1 MKLPAIL
8 NKLLPGGAPKTP
20 ISAAPNFDALSPAE
34 KQKVAQRLQRVMQL
48 GYTALKP
55 GRRATLSIERKSEDE
70 ILRIADR
77 NKLTSASREAMR
89 NTPLARII
97 NNQLQVNVVGATGGT
112 LQFTTPS
119 EEWNAEAGNLFAG
132 WKRAAEFVD
141 GLHFNDCLT
150 LLLTS
155 LNTGGDVV
163 ALFDHGPLGDT
174 GRILF
179 FESDQIAN
187 VREDFFKTRYGQ
199 FGYTQKNGRVYD
211 ANGRAVGVIVS
222 VSQRGKT
229 VFDPDSCFILIN
241 DDPDRDPRYPH
252 FIHAR
257 NLWRFNQGRGIS
269 PETAS
274 IGTVL
279 DISET
284 VENEILAS
292 KLNAKMVGQ
301 ILDSNPLAEQPK
313 VPSKFLPPPPGE
325 PCATPGMEDSALTD
339 AVAALATQQ
348 PEEWKADHL
357 RAVGIEFD
365 EMPPNVRMEL
375 FDTKR
380 PNPNLPQ
387 VMNWL
392 AGFCSGIYG
401 MGRQYVTLQPENSYT
416 AFRGAQCLARPSF
429 ELMQKRLERMFC
441 DWAAVQ
447 VIFRA
452 IRLGR
457 ISAPPAGWENALFWR
472 WPSQPEVNEKEA
484 AAATRA
490 HLANGTL
497 TFRELLGPKY
507 KTVLREVGDD
517 AAFLKSV
524 GLIHPAAESVSGAVQ
539 QPEPPSAPAQ
549 ELNT

>member
-1 MKLPAIL
+1 MKLSSVIA
-8 NKLLPGGAPKTP
+8 KFLPGSAPRP
-20 ISAAPNFDALSPAE
+20 PLSAAPSFAALAPADQ
-34 KQKVAQRLQRVMQL
+34 QKVAQRMRRVLQL
-48 GYTALKP
+48 GYNALKP
-55 GRRATLSIERKSEDE
+55 GRRAAVDIERKSEDE

-77 NKLTSASREAMR
+77 NKLTAASRNALR

-97 NNQLQVNVVGATGGT
+97 NNQLQVNIVGAVGGT
-112 LQFTTPS
+112 LQFTTS
-119 EEWNAEAGNLFAG
+119 DEAWNAEADALFAG

-141 GLHFNDCLT
+141 ATHFNDCLA
-150 LLLTS
+150 LFVTS

-163 ALFDHGPLGDT
+163 ALFDHGCLGDT

-187 VREDFFKTRYGQ
+187 VQENFFKTTYGHL
-199 FGYTQKNGRVYD
+199 GYTQKNGRVYND
-211 ANGRAVGVIVS
+211 HGRAIGVIVS
-222 VSQRGKT
+222 VSQRGKP
-229 VFDPDSCFILIN
+229 VFDPGACFVLIN

-257 NLWRFNQGRGIS
+257 NLWRFNQGRGVS

-284 VENEILAS
+284 IENELLAS

-301 ILDSNPLAEQPK
+301 ILDSNPIAEQPA
-313 VPSKFLPPPPGE
+313 VPAKFLPP
-325 PCATPGMEDSALTD
+325 TPGDYAAPGVD
-339 AVAALATQQ
+339 AAEAIDAIATQK
-348 PEEWKADHL
+348 PEEWSADHL

-380 PNPNLPQ
+380 PNVNLPQ

-452 IRLGR
+452 IRLGK
-457 ISAPPAGWENALFWR
+457 ISAPPTGWENALFWQ

-484 AAATRA
+484 AAAIRA
-490 HLANGTL
+490 QLANGTL
-497 TFRELLGPKY
+497 TFRELHGPKY
-507 KTVLREVGDD
+507 KAFVTRVGED
-517 AAFLKSV
+517 AALFKSL

-539 QPEPPSAPAQ
+539 QAEPPNAPAQ